1 MVFKFIGHDPL
12 YVTGGL
18 YELESFATNEDG
30 IYVWIKECGKP
41 FVIGNRHR
49 REMLYGSLEA
59 FEKNW
64 EKY

>member
-18 YELESFATNEDG
+18 YDLNKFTTNKDG
-30 IYVWIKECGKP
+30 GIRVWITERTNTG
-41 FVIGNRHR
+41 RLAY
-49 REMLYGSLEA
+49 REMLYGSLQA
-59 FEKNW
+59 FEMNW